1 MAIFNMRVLT
11 LEGTPR
17 QRGRQHG
24 EELREMIGRHLDLY
38 RENIQQ
44 DTGLDAQAFFD
55 RFYAETD
62 FLPIIEKYTP
72 DLLDEVRGIAEGSG
86 RNFDEVLARQLSD
99 EDPWFRQIVKFGR
112 EVPENC
118 SCLGTS
124 ETGRSLIAQNMDSPA
139 YYDGFQML
147 LRVREPDSDVE
158 SLVFTVAGKLSLA
171 GMNNQGI
178 GICCNTV
185 LQLDFN
191 PRGLPED
198 FIVRKVLQQTNLPD
212 VLSFMRSI
220 PHASGQNYLL
230 GGPTGVVDLECSAH
244 KVVEVPPLLN
254 NRRVYHTNHPL
265 ANNDTQSWDALL
277 ERGAR
282 EAPQMV
288 AQMKARQTT
297 FDRFAALKRDVEA
310 DQALDVRRAADI
322 LSDHT
327 APVCLHH
334 LHQGNYTLGC
344 LIMELDVRD
353 PRLNAAGGP
362 PCSTPFRTYTFD
374 ARTEPGT
381 IRRTE

>member
-1 MAIFNMRVLT
+1 MALYKMRVLE
-11 LEGTPR
+11 LKGTPR

-24 EELREMIGRHLDLY
+24 EELREEIGRHLDLY

-44 DTGLDAQAFFD
+44 DTGLDAQVFFD
-55 RFYAETD
+55 RMYAETD
-62 FLPIIEKYTP
+62 FMPAIEKYAP
-72 DLLDEVRGIAEGSG
+72 DLLEEVRGIAEGSG
-86 RNFDEVLARQLSD
+86 RNFDETLARQLSD

-112 EVPENC
+112 AVPENC

-124 ETGRSLIAQNMDSPA
+124 ETGRSLIAQNMDSPL

-147 LRVREPDSDVE
+147 LRVHEPDSDVE

-171 GMNNQGI
+171 GMNNQGV

-198 FIVRKVLQQTNLPD
+198 FIVRKVLQQKNLDD
-212 VLSFMRSI
+212 VLAFMKSI
-220 PHASGQNYLL
+220 PHASGQNYVI
-230 GGPTGVVDLECSAH
+230 GDPKRVTDLECSAH
-244 KVVEVPPLLN
+244 KVVEIPPQPATQ
-254 NRRVYHTNHPL
+254 RVFHTNHPL
-265 ANNDTQSWDALL
+265 QNDDTRSWNTLL
-277 ERGAR
+277 ERGER

-310 DQALDVRRAADI
+310 DLPLDVRRAAEI

-334 LHQGNYTLGC
+334 LGKGNYTLGC
-344 LIMELDVRD
+344 LIMELDAQN
-353 PRLNAAGGP
+353 PRLNIAGGP
-362 PCSTPFRTYTFD
+362 PCSTPFRTYTF
-374 ARTEPGT
+374 E
-381 IRRTE
+381 

>member
-1 MAIFNMRVLT
+1 MAIYKMRELI
-11 LEGTPR
+11 LAGTPR

-24 EELREMIGRHLDLY
+24 EELREEIGRHLDLY

-44 DTGLDAQAFFD
+44 DTGLNAQAFFD
-55 RFYAETD
+55 RFYAETN
-62 FLPIIEKYTP
+62 FLPAIKKFTP
-72 DLLDEVRGIAEGSG
+72 DLLDEVRGIAEGAG
-86 RNFDEVLARQLSD
+86 RSFDEVLARQLSD

-112 EVPENC
+112 DVPENC
-118 SCLGTS
+118 SCLGTR
-124 ETGRSLIAQNMDSPA
+124 ETGRSLIAQNMDSPL

-171 GMNNQGI
+171 GMNNHGV

-198 FIVRKVLQQTNLPD
+198 FIVRKVLQQKNLDD
-212 VLSFMRSI
+212 VLAFMRSI
-220 PHASGQNYLL
+220 PHASGQNYVI
-230 GGPTGVVDLECSAH
+230 GDPGRVMDLECSAH
-244 KVVEVPPLLN
+244 KVVEVLPNPETK
-254 NRRVYHTNHPL
+254 RVFHTNHPL
-265 ANNDTQSWDALL
+265 ANDDTHSWDMLMT
-277 ERGAR
+277 RGER

-297 FDRFAALKRDVEA
+297 FTRFNTLQREVDA
-310 DQALDVRRAADI
+310 DLSLDVKRAAEI

-334 LHQGNYTLGC
+334 IGKGNYTLGC
-344 LIMELDVRD
+344 LIMELDAVS
-353 PRLNAAGGP
+353 PRLNIAGGP
-362 PCSTPFRTYTFD
+362 PCSTPFRTYNF
-374 ARTEPGT
+374 
-381 IRRTE
+381 